1 VKKTSVARRYA
12 KALFELLDQSSLT
25 QTRASLT
32 SLGEALQQSTDLQHV
47 MASPAFSL
55 DDKIGV
61 LTELGR
67 QSGCPPVGQNFLSQL
82 IKTNRVVFLPD
93 IAEEFG
99 AMVDR
104 SKGTQ
109 PVEIVSAK
117 TMDLAAQEQ
126 LKTQL
131 RTSLKR
137 EVELVVQTDPAL
149 LAGLQIKI
157 GSTVYDSTLRNRLN
171 SMKTLLMRE

>member
-1 VKKTSVARRYA
+1 
-12 KALFELLDQSSLT
+12 
-25 QTRASLT
+25 
-32 SLGEALQQSTDLQHV
+32 
-47 MASPAFSL
+47 
-55 DDKIGV
+55 
-61 LTELGR
+61 
-67 QSGCPPVGQNFLSQL
+67 
-82 IKTNRVVFLPD
+82 
-93 IAEEFG
+93 
-99 AMVDR
+99 MVDR

-171 SMKTLLMRE
+171 SMKTLLMHE

>member
-1 VKKTSVARRYA
+1 MKKTSVARRYA
-12 KALFELLDQSSLT
+12 KALFELLDQSSLA

-67 QSGCPPVGQNFLSQL
+67 RSGCPPVGQNFLSQL
-82 IKTNRVVFLPD
+82 VKTNRVVFLPD
-93 IAEEFG
+93 IAEAFG
-99 AMVDR
+99 AMVDQ

-109 PVEIVSAK
+109 PVEILSARPL
-117 TMDLAAQEQ
+117 DPAAHEQ
-126 LKTQL
+126 LKTRL

-137 EVELVVQTDPAL
+137 EVELAVQTDPSL

-157 GSTVYDSTLRNRLN
+157 GSTVYDSSLRNRLN
-171 SMKTLLMRE
+171 GMKTLLMRE

>member
-12 KALFELLDQSSLT
+12 KALFELLDRSSLE
-25 QTRASLT
+25 QMRVSLT
-32 SLGEALQQSTDLQHV
+32 ALGEALQQSTDLQHV

-67 QSGCPPVGQNFLSQL
+67 RSGCPPIGQNFLSQL
-82 IKTNRVVFLPD
+82 IKTNRVIFLPD

-99 AMVDR
+99 AMVDQ

-109 PVEIVSAK
+109 PVEIVSAQPL
-117 TMDLAAQEQ
+117 DPAAQAQ

-131 RTSLKR
+131 RSSLKR
-137 EVELVVQTDPAL
+137 EVELAVQTDPAM